1 MTLSGKIAD
10 PVMVNGTLHFKRDG
24 IHILSPEW
32 ALADYEDGHYV
43 GKALFKY
50 VRYSNGRISWK
61 LIEASP
67 DFSKSNR

>member
-1 MTLSGKIAD
+1 MTLFGKLAD
-10 PVMVNGTLHFKRDG
+10 PVMRNGALHFKRNG
-24 IHILSPEW
+24 IHILSPEG

-50 VRYSNGRISWK
+50 VRYSNGRTSWK

-67 DFSKSNR
+67 NFSKDNK